1 MSFDQVFGNGHSQ
14 ACATARLRQTHAI
27 VGAVAGIA
35 LLVLIAVGVY
45 GLLIGPPDTDT
56 PPAPAPSESTPSTD
70 PSAPAPRAT
79 AAPAP
84 GIPQQGATESVA
96 PSTGNAGPADTPAPD
111 QDAVTS
117 CRQQVR

>member
-1 MSFDQVFGNGHSQ
+1 MTSTPGAETPSSVAAPTPIHGRRSIAPDL
-14 ACATARLRQTHAI
+14 AR
-27 VGAVAGIA
+27 GIM
-35 LLVLIAVGVY
+35 LVLIAVGVY